1 MITDNAEY
9 RVKALLI
16 IAGFILLT
24 LFTSSCLFNQP
35 PKPVISIVQGS
46 SYGIAPLTVMFDI
59 SKSYDPDGKIVSF
72 TFDFGDG
79 STPVHGT
86 DISTPIEHTYRTPG
100 QYFAQFSVTDNRGA
114 TTSVKVFIAVYASS
128 NE

>member
-1 MITDNAEY
+1 MIYTAKY

-16 IAGFILLT
+16 VGLILLA

-35 PKPVISIVQGS
+35 PKPVISIVQGAP
-46 SYGIAPLTVMFDI
+46 YDTAPLTLTFDI

-79 STPVHGT
+79 SPPVHGT
-86 DISTPIEHTYRTPG
+86 DISTPIKHTYQTPG
-100 QYFAQFSVTDNRGA
+100 QYFARFSVTDNRGA
-114 TTSVKVFIAVYASS
+114 TASVKVLIAVSVPNS
-128 NE
+128 K

>member
-1 MITDNAEY
+1 MTVTTKH
-9 RVKALLI
+9 RVKALLV
-16 IAGFILLT
+16 IAGLTLLT

-35 PKPVISIVQGS
+35 PKPVISIVQGAP
-46 SYGIAPLTVMFDI
+46 YGTAPLTVTFDI

-72 TFDFGDG
+72 NFDFGDG

-100 QYFAQFSVTDNRGA
+100 QYFARFSVTDNRGA
-114 TTSVKVFIAVYASS
+114 TTSVKVLIEVYASS
-128 NE
+128 NK

>member
-1 MITDNAEY
+1 MADTTKY
-9 RVKALLI
+9 RVKVILI
-16 IAGFILLT
+16 IVGFSLLA

-35 PKPVISIVQGS
+35 PKPIISIVQGS
-46 SYGIAPLTVMFDI
+46 PYGTAPLVITFDI

-79 STPVHGT
+79 STPIHGT

-100 QYFAQFSVTDNRGA
+100 QYFARFSVTDDRG
-114 TTSVKVFIAVYASS
+114 TTVSVKVFIAVYAPSK
-128 NE
+128 